1 LLDLNEI
8 QPDPEARPPLTDAEM
23 AALTD
28 EAEANGEGIAEPA
41 PAVVNWRT
49 MPPERVEAVWDELV
63 EWVDWLIDRYSLTSS
78 QIPDCWFQHGS
89 LVEELSALHT
99 FWLAAFDDTGSGG
112 GPVMFHDRLLP
123 TLARFRLYGVSACAD
138 ATIGHYVVAG
148 RVFRDHK
155 ATIEGW
161 RESTHTYQVW
171 AAPERQLRD

>member
-1 LLDLNEI
+1 MLDLNEI
-8 QPDPEARPPLTDAEM
+8 QPDPEARPPLTDAEI

-28 EAEANGEGIAEPA
+28 EAEANGEGIAEPG
-41 PAVVNWRT
+41 PTVINWRT
-49 MPPERVEAVWDELV
+49 LPPERVAGVWDELV
-63 EWVDWLIDRYSLTSS
+63 EWVDWLIDRYSLTSA

-99 FWLAAFDDTGSGG
+99 FWLAAFDDAGSGG

-138 ATIGHYVVAG
+138 ATTGHYVVAS
-148 RVFRDHK
+148 RVFRDYQ
-155 ATIEGW
+155 ATLEGW

-171 AAPERQLRD
+171 AAPKRQLRD